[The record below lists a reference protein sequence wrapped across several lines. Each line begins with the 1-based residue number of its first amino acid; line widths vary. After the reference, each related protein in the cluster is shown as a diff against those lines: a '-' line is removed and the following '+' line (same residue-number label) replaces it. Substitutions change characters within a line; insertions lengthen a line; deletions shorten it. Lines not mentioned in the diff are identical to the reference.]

1 VAAARGRGK
10 RVRQNQG
17 RANEA
22 VCLLC
27 FSRGAMSMNADSNM
41 DDAAPSSPSRGGA
54 KRPETCRMFENEL
67 LEKLSRI
74 HPATPFVVWIPV
86 ALGVLYWSWMRHW
99 LSAGIYVGLVLGGG
113 LLWTFAEYVLH
124 RWVFHWDNGTAFSKR
139 VNFFMHGVHHEY
151 PNDKDRL
158 VMPLLMSAPL
168 AVIFYSLFYFVFG
181 AAAAPPIFVGFVAG
195 YLCYDGTHYAV
206 HHFRQRSRAGKYIRR
221 HHMLHHYRDYEGAF
235 GVSSPAWD
243 VVFRTMPRI
252 RPVANTVKK
261 AAVEQASP

>member
-1 VAAARGRGK
+1 
-10 RVRQNQG
+10 
-17 RANEA
+17 
-22 VCLLC
+22 
-27 FSRGAMSMNADSNM
+27 MNADSNM